1 MLVSQ
6 RPERWASYEISSG
19 HLVCSRAAGADHC
32 STPAALPGVK
42 ESESYRTRDLRRGHA
57 LDLQLSG
64 TWRTCLPCLTPLTSC
79 CVAGAPLWEILA
91 AGDWS
96 SPAFMDY
103 LDKWRLEQDVVMQ
116 AHLDESDC
124 EDEG

>member
-1 MLVSQ
+1 MYHPGFCECSLDC
-6 RPERWASYEISSG
+6 ICKTG
-19 HLVCSRAAGADHC
+19 HAC
-32 STPAALPGVK
+32 STPAALQGVK
-42 ESESYRTRDLRRGHA
+42 KSEAYRTHDLRRGHA

-64 TWRTCLPCLTPLTSC
+64 TWRTCLPCFPPATSC
-79 CVAGAPLWEILA
+79 CVAGASSWEILA

>member
-1 MLVSQ
+1 M
-6 RPERWASYEISSG
+6 
-19 HLVCSRAAGADHC
+19 
-32 STPAALPGVK
+32 
-42 ESESYRTRDLRRGHA
+42 RRGHA

-64 TWRTCLPCLTPLTSC
+64 ALTDALFAPSVLPLWTS
-79 CVAGAPLWEILA
+79 GAPLWEILA

-103 LDKWRLEQDVVMQ
+103 LDKWRLERDVVMQ

-124 EDEG
+124 EAEG